1 MIVQQ
6 NTQRRHACAGAV
18 LYSNGK
24 KVNTAAKRIRDIPIQ
39 IYVTADEM
47 DCIEE
52 KMRQMGTANLS
63 AYVRK
68 MALDGYVLR
77 LDLPELREMVSLM
90 RRMSNNINQVAKR
103 ANESGRIYETDISEM
118 TDNQEKLWK
127 ELRDLMSRM
136 SQIC

>member
-1 MIVQQ
+1 
-6 NTQRRHACAGAV
+6 
-18 LYSNGK
+18 
-24 KVNTAAKRIRDIPIQ
+24 
-39 IYVTADEM
+39 
-47 DCIEE
+47 
-52 KMRQMGTANLS
+52 MRQMGTANLS

-118 TDNQEKLWK
+118 TANQEKLWK